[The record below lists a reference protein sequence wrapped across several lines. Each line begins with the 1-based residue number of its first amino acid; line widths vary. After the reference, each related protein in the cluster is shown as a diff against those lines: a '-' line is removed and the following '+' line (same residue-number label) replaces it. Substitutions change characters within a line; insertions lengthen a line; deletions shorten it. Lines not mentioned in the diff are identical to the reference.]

1 MRSHNLGLRPYEK
14 KTFIHLQNSI
24 MRSHKCKDKMC
35 YHLSWSKLSGV
46 WLPWEKS
53 KSRTIMDFSHTT
65 FTMKHLTNTSFRL
78 LKRLER
84 KLSIQWQSKPVRWQY
99 NMMYRR
105 KTQRTET
112 SSEKDHWSFFLPLG
126 KEQSY
131 SAMQT
136 FLLGQN
142 WHLGTKNIICKIHLF
157 SFMVCQWPETLCSSS
172 P

>member
-24 MRSHKCKDKMC
+24 MRSHKCKDKTC
-35 YHLSWSKLSGV
+35 YHLSWIKLSGV

-53 KSRTIMDFSHTT
+53 KSRTIIDFSHTT
-65 FTMKHLTNTSFRL
+65 FTMKDLTNTSVRL

-105 KTQRTET
+105 KTKRTET
-112 SSEKDHWSFFLPLG
+112 SSEKDHWSFFSPFREGTVISSHANFSLG
-126 KEQSY
+126 SKL
-131 SAMQT
+131 APRDKKHH
-136 FLLGQN
+136 LQN
-142 WHLGTKNIICKIHLF
+142 TSL
-157 SFMVCQWPETLCSSS
+157 
-172 P
+172 